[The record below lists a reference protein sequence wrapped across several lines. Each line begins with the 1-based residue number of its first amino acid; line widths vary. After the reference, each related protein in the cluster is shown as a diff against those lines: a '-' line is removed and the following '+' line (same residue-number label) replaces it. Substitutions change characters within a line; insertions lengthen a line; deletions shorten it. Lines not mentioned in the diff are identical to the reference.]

1 MLFYTNKYWE
11 IDTEVSVLPLQLL
24 FPLCTE
30 KSKNISF
37 HFFRRFSPNSYH
49 YRCPEVGTIAS
60 NVSTPILIS
69 AVSSTSESSL
79 RNLFK

>member
-30 KSKNISF
+30 KSKTIFF
-37 HFFRRFSPNSYH
+37 HFFQRFPPNSYH
-49 YRCPEVGTIAS
+49 YRCPEVLLVLT
-60 NVSTPILIS
+60 
-69 AVSSTSESSL
+69 
-79 RNLFK
+79 K